1 MIDWILGGLVDWLVG
16 QAVAAIDTAADIWPD
31 GLFTMPDLTTL
42 PQVQALSSRTL
53 WVVNT
58 SFVLAV
64 LAAGIIAMTYE
75 QVQIRYSIKELAPR
89 LVFAAVAANFAI
101 PMCQALITIANA
113 LTMALADQQ
122 ITGHG
127 VLVTLQGLVLASQNL
142 ATGLLLVVLALVMV
156 ILVFALV
163 LGWLARITGL
173 LILLAIA
180 PAALACY
187 ALPYTEGAARL
198 WWRSMLG
205 CLGTQTLQVVTVV
218 SGLRVLL
225 DPSVNLPALLG
236 MGGGAMI
243 NMLVALIVL
252 ITAVRIP
259 SLMRRYVTR
268 GGPGIGSYILRVV
281 LVQQAVRA
289 VLPGGGGRLAGRVLR
304 RVR

>member
-1 MIDWILGGLVDWLVG
+1 VIDWILGGLVDWLVG
-16 QAVAAIDTAADIWPD
+16 QAVSAMDGVADIWPD
-31 GLFTMPDLTTL
+31 GLFTMPNLTTL
-42 PQVQALSSRTL
+42 PQVQALSARTL

-89 LVFAAVAANFAI
+89 LVFALVAANLAM
-101 PMCQALITIANA
+101 PMCQTLINVANA

-122 ITGHG
+122 ITGRG
-127 VLVTLQGLVLASQNL
+127 MLTTLVTLMLASRDM
-142 ATGLLLVVLALVMV
+142 ATGLLLVVISFVLV
-156 ILVFALV
+156 ILVFAL
-163 LGWLARITGL
+163 LFGWLTRIAGL

-180 PAALACY
+180 PAAMACY
-187 ALPYTEGAARL
+187 ALPYTEGAAKL
-198 WWRSMLG
+198 WWRSILG
-205 CLGTQTLQVVTVV
+205 CLGTQTLQVVVVV
-218 SGLRVLL
+218 SGLKVML
-225 DPSVNLPALLG
+225 DPSVNLPVLIG
-236 MGGGAMI
+236 VQGGAVI
-243 NMLVALIVL
+243 NLLLALVVL
-252 ITAVRIP
+252 VTAVRIP

-289 VLPGGGGRLAGRVLR
+289 VLPGGGRLASKVLR

>member
-16 QAVAAIDTAADIWPD
+16 QAVSAMDGIADIWPD

-58 SFVLAV
+58 SFVIAV

-75 QVQIRYSIKELAPR
+75 QVQVRYSIKELAPR
-89 LVFAAVAANFAI
+89 LVFAAVASNFAI
-101 PMCQALITIANA
+101 PLCQALITVANA
-113 LTMALADQQ
+113 MTMALADQQ
-122 ITGHG
+122 ITGRG
-127 VLVTLQGLVLASQNL
+127 VLTTLTALVVVSGDMATGLVL
-142 ATGLLLVVLALVMV
+142 VVLSFVLV

-163 LGWLARITGL
+163 FGWLSRIAGL

-187 ALPYTEGAARL
+187 ALPYTEGAAKL

-205 CLGTQTLQVVTVV
+205 CLGTQALQVVTVV
-218 SGLRVLL
+218 SGLKVLL
-225 DPSVNLPALLG
+225 DPSINLPGIIGMQGGAIVNLLL
-236 MGGGAMI
+236 AMI
-243 NMLVALIVL
+243 VLV
-252 ITAVRIP
+252 TAVRIP
-259 SLMRRYVTR
+259 SLVRRYVTR
-268 GGPGIGSYILRVV
+268 GGPGIGSYIMRVV

-289 VLPGGGGRLAGRVLR
+289 VIPGGGGRLAGRVLR

>member
-1 MIDWILGGLVDWLVG
+1 MIDWILAGLVDWLVG
-16 QAVAAIDTAADIWPD
+16 QAVSALDSAADIWPD
-31 GLFTMPDLTTL
+31 GLFTMPDLTML

-75 QVQIRYSIKELAPR
+75 QVQVRYSIKELAPR

-101 PMCQALITIANA
+101 PLCQSLINVANA

-122 ITGHG
+122 ITGPG
-127 VLVTLQGLVLASQNL
+127 VLVMLTRLMVSAQDQ
-142 ATGLLLVVLALVMV
+142 TTDLLLVVLALVMV

-163 LGWLARITGL
+163 FGWLTRITGL
-173 LILLAIA
+173 LILIAIA

-205 CLGTQTLQVVTVV
+205 CLGTQTLQVITVV
-218 SGLRVLL
+218 SGLKVLL
-225 DPSVNLPALLG
+225 DPSVNLPALVG
-236 MGGGAMI
+236 MGGGAVV
-243 NMLVALIVL
+243 NMLIALVVL
-252 ITAVRIP
+252 VTAVRIP
-259 SLMRRYVTR
+259 SLVRRYVTR

-281 LVQQAVRA
+281 LVQQAIRA
-289 VLPGGGGRLAGRVLR
+289 VIPGGGRLAGRVVR